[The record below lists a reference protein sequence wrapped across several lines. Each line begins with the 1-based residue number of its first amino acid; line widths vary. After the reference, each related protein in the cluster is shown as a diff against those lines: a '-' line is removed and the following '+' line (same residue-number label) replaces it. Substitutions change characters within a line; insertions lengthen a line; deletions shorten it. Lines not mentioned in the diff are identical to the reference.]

1 MRCAGPK
8 QALARFHL
16 ALEAL
21 QNARER
27 GRGGHIYGKRTALVQ
42 TLENEARKRV
52 RGRRQGGPGDDAETS
67 GADGG
72 GGSSGSADSVGRRQ
86 EALVRLNLSGALQ
99 LIGGREARAALTQAQ
114 TALTLLLHDAP
125 NDQLSGSLLALAHC
139 YVGLAR
145 KEVAQGAY

>member
-1 MRCAGPK
+1 M
-8 QALARFHL
+8 
-16 ALEAL
+16 
-21 QNARER
+21 
-27 GRGGHIYGKRTALVQ
+27 
-42 TLENEARKRV
+42 
-52 RGRRQGGPGDDAETS
+52 
-67 GADGG
+67 
-72 GGSSGSADSVGRRQ
+72 
-86 EALVRLNLSGALQ
+86 RLNLSGALQ